1 MSDSLRR
8 NFLCSIEEDPSVR
21 YIIHP
26 DHLTDVLSHRRH
38 KETRAERPVGAS
50 RLFRV
55 RGDAGRFVTGN
66 RLQHRSLG
74 DEAGD
79 PVADYR
85 NVLVALW
92 VARRLGL
99 NTLETLR
106 YARDLLVADREEPGF
121 GDVARK
127 VAADLRRAGLI
138 ACGREVRQ
146 RVLAAQ
152 HTALRSMLSPA

>member
-8 NFLCSIEEDPSVR
+8 NFLCSIEEDPSMR
-21 YIIHP
+21 YIIHA
-26 DHLTDVLSHRRH
+26 DHLTGVFHRRH
-38 KETRAERPVGAS
+38 KETRAKRPVSAA

-55 RGDAGRFVTGN
+55 CGDASRPITGN
-66 RLQHRSLG
+66 RLQYRSLG

-99 NTLETLR
+99 TTLETVR

-138 ACGREVRQ
+138 ACGREVRH
-146 RVLAAQ
+146 RVHAAQ